1 MIVRPQHHKISPR
14 SHKVEKR
21 MQLLLFDGFNGLIQ
35 GAFYALLALGL
46 SLIISLNS
54 VINFAHGE
62 FMVIGAYLAYA
73 LVPYLGFWGAL
84 VVGPLLTGVLGI
96 LVERGLIRFMYAR
109 SDPVYSL
116 LLTFGL
122 ALIIEN
128 AVRSIWG
135 PQGVPSTIPSWLG
148 TPVSSTYFF
157 VTGYRLFVMAAIA
170 LAAGALFV
178 FLRYSNFGV
187 RIRAGILDLETV
199 STLGVN
205 VYMLR
210 AVNFAIGILL
220 AGFAGV
226 LASGVLQ
233 LSPTMG
239 NDVIMTTFV
248 AIVVGG
254 IGSLLGS
261 VLGALL
267 IGVAAGVT
275 SAYYPVASDVVIYV
289 IMAVVLVVRP
299 ARIARTSRA
308 FRMSRRVSSTRQ
320 LDPTAYGTVVV
331 PVDRRLYL
339 PGDARCNLCAR
350 RHGVKPATWLHRLH
364 VVRTGCL
371 FRPWWIWHRP
381 GADPSDQQHRACGCS
396 RYGAWRRS
404 RIHRRPA
411 DHASTRHLLCDDH
424 GRDRPDFSTSSP
436 SAGTA
441 SPAAKMGSPSRV
453 SQFIS
458 ARRHTPGHSMVLLFR
473 AVLFRG
479 RRGRLGLLLNAPL
492 GHTWVAI
499 RENRRRATFL
509 GIHVERYVW
518 ASFAIAGLIA
528 RLAGSAQRPA
538 K

>member
-1 MIVRPQHHKISPR
+1 
-14 SHKVEKR
+14 

-54 VINFAHGE
+54 VINFAHGG

-135 PQGVPSTIPSWLG
+135 RRASLPPFRRGSG
-148 TPVSSTYFF
+148 APVSSTYFF

-289 IMAVVLVVRP
+289 IMAVVLIVRP
-299 ARIARTSRA
+299 R
-308 FRMSRRVSSTRQ
+308 
-320 LDPTAYGTVVV
+320 
-331 PVDRRLYL
+331 
-339 PGDARCNLCAR
+339 
-350 RHGVKPATWLHRLH
+350 
-364 VVRTGCL
+364 
-371 FRPWWIWHRP
+371 
-381 GADPSDQQHRACGCS
+381 
-396 RYGAWRRS
+396 
-404 RIHRRPA
+404 
-411 DHASTRHLLCDDH
+411 
-424 GRDRPDFSTSSP
+424 
-436 SAGTA
+436 
-441 SPAAKMGSPSRV
+441 
-453 SQFIS
+453 
-458 ARRHTPGHSMVLLFR
+458 
-473 AVLFRG
+473 
-479 RRGRLGLLLNAPL
+479 GLL
-492 GHTWVAI
+492 GQV
-499 RENRRRATFL
+499 
-509 GIHVERYVW
+509 
-518 ASFAIAGLIA
+518 GLFE
-528 RLAGSAQRPA
+528 
-538 K
+538 